1 MNFSRKSILTALLSV
16 TLVFSLLVSSGC
28 GKQPEEQPDVSTT
41 DSQTAEPTQQADAA
55 VTAEPSSKAE
65 NPTSAENTTVETST
79 EEVMSEEAS
88 EAAPQTKEEIVEFFN
103 TAANKIKPN
112 ASKVTKNY
120 EKRRM
125 DNDKTQIPGA
135 IEDFADTMVTKLMG
149 DDTEPI
155 VLDTREE
162 IMNDFLVP
170 DQNYVSKLKAEWVE
184 SATCVD
190 KGDTYY
196 IHLKLKP
203 HKNPTSGV
211 GVGAVCDVIE
221 TYEITSKLPFAEEF
235 STSYYDCEIKATID
249 KKTGNVI
256 HINYIAQLVLYMR
269 LNLFGTHSGTVGLSF
284 EKDYTITY

>member
-1 MNFSRKSILTALLSV
+1 MIKRRKKLLTSLISV
-16 TLVFSLLVSSGC
+16 TLVISLLLASGC
-28 GKQPEEQPDVSTT
+28 GKQPEPQQNEEVS
-41 DSQTAEPTQQADAA
+41 SSEAESAQQADVT

-65 NPTSAENTTVETST
+65 NETEAEDETAENSTEEAST
-79 EEVMSEEAS
+79 EEVSES
-88 EAAPQTKEEIVEFFN
+88 APQTTQEIVAYFN
-103 TAANKIKPN
+103 TAANKIKTS

-120 EKRRM
+120 EKRRI
-125 DNDKTQIPGA
+125 DKDKTEIPGA
-135 IEDFADTMVTKLMG
+135 LEDFADTMVTKLMG

-162 IMNDFLVP
+162 IMKDFLVP
-170 DQNYVSKLKAEWVE
+170 EQSYVSILEPEWVE
-184 SATCVD
+184 KASCVD
-190 KGDTYY
+190 NGDTYY

-221 TYEITSKLPFAEEF
+221 TVEITSKLPFAEEF

-249 KKTGNVI
+249 KQTGRVVY
-256 HINYIAQLVLYMR
+256 INYIAPLVLYMR
-269 LNLFGTHSGTVGLSF
+269 MNLFGTHSGSVGLSF

>member
-1 MNFSRKSILTALLSV
+1 MIKRRKKLLTALISV
-16 TLVFSLLVSSGC
+16 TLVISLLLASGC
-28 GKQPEEQPDVSTT
+28 GKQPEPQQNEEVS
-41 DSQTAEPTQQADAA
+41 SSEAESVQQADVT

-65 NPTSAENTTVETST
+65 NETEAEDETAENSTEEAST
-79 EEVMSEEAS
+79 EEVSES
-88 EAAPQTKEEIVEFFN
+88 APQTTQEIVAYFN
-103 TAANKIKPN
+103 TAANKIKTS

-120 EKRRM
+120 EKRRI
-125 DNDKTQIPGA
+125 DKDKTEIPGA
-135 IEDFADTMVTKLMG
+135 LEDFADTMVTKLMG

-162 IMNDFLVP
+162 IMKDFLVP
-170 DQNYVSKLKAEWVE
+170 EQSYVSILEPEWVE
-184 SATCVD
+184 KASCVD
-190 KGDTYY
+190 NGDTYY

-221 TYEITSKLPFAEEF
+221 TVEITSKLPFAEEF

-249 KKTGNVI
+249 KQTGRVVY
-256 HINYIAQLVLYMR
+256 INYIAPLVLYMR
-269 LNLFGTHSGTVGLSF
+269 MNLFGTHSGFVGLSF

>member
-1 MNFSRKSILTALLSV
+1 MIKCRKKLLTALISV
-16 TLVFSLLVSSGC
+16 TLVISLLLVSGC
-28 GKQPEEQPDVSTT
+28 GKQPEPQQNEEVS
-41 DSQTAEPTQQADAA
+41 SSEAESAQQADVT

-65 NPTSAENTTVETST
+65 NETEAEDETAENSTEEAST
-79 EEVMSEEAS
+79 EEVSES
-88 EAAPQTKEEIVEFFN
+88 APQTTQEIVAYFN
-103 TAANKIKPN
+103 TAANKIKTS

-120 EKRRM
+120 EKRRI
-125 DNDKTQIPGA
+125 DKDKTEIPGA
-135 IEDFADTMVTKLMG
+135 LEDFADTMVTKLMG

-162 IMNDFLVP
+162 IMKDFLVP
-170 DQNYVSKLKAEWVE
+170 EQSYVSILEPEWVE
-184 SATCVD
+184 KASCVD
-190 KGDTYY
+190 NGDTYY

-221 TYEITSKLPFAEEF
+221 TEEITSKLPFAEEF

-249 KKTGNVI
+249 KQTGRVVY
-256 HINYIAQLVLYMR
+256 INYIAPLVLYMR
-269 LNLFGTHSGTVGLSF
+269 MNLFGTHSGFVGLSF